1 MRIIPNAHP
10 STTHRAEYVIKLQ
23 DPFRSI
29 LVLYAGI
36 PAHTSYSLQRTQT
49 KPFEEKRKGYT
60 KIRLCGFLHCNSV
73 VAVERA
79 RVKLQTEKMA
89 RTPKT
94 YTSATFSG

>member
-1 MRIIPNAHP
+1 MQVYP
-10 STTHRAEYVIKLQ
+10 
-23 DPFRSI
+23 
-29 LVLYAGI
+29 
-36 PAHTSYSLQRTQT
+36 HTSYSLQRTQT

-79 RVKLQTEKMA
+79 RAKLQTEKMA

-94 YTSATFSG
+94 YIGHIQRINLAASVYIYIYRFGTMYGTVHIASIA